1 MESIDYA
8 NSRNP
13 VLYSVISSMLLPQKL
28 SRTNGAYSLN
38 RRRTFAVLPS
48 PSSRSQSNDD
58 RLRSSFL
65 RRCPSSTLKNQRGHK
80 AWNPDILKFPIH
92 LVPFPNTSAQSAA
105 PSHLTPHAASAILE
119 FHGRGAA
126 AMSSRVVF
134 PIAFRTPGPKGP
146 ISVPPKSRGH
156 RKPFRLGSQAN
167 TCSLSLVSPC
177 GWSAI
182 GIESVFSET
191 ADLPVLPPPV
201 CI

>member
-1 MESIDYA
+1 MT
-8 NSRNP
+8 
-13 VLYSVISSMLLPQKL
+13 SSYQKPAH
-28 SRTNGAYSLN
+28 TNGAYPLN
-38 RRRTFAVLPS
+38 RVRTLAILPS
-48 PSSRSQSNDD
+48 SSNDTPF
-58 RLRSSFL
+58 SAPSIPFL
-65 RRCPSSTLKNQRGHK
+65 RRYPRATLKNQRGHQ
-80 AWNPDILKFPIH
+80 AGNPDILKFPIH
-92 LVPFPNTSAQSAA
+92 LVPFPNTSVPLDALW
-105 PSHLTPHAASAILE
+105 HLTPHAPSAILE

-146 ISVPPKSRGH
+146 TSVPPKSRGH

-182 GIESVFSET
+182 GIDSVSSET

-201 CI
+201 CL